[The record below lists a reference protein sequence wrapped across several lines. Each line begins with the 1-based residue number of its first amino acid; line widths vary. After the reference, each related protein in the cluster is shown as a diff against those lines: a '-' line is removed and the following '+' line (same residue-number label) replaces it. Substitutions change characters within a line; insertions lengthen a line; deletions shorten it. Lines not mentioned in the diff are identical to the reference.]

1 MTGKFAISVVV
12 MFLMSWA
19 LGFLAHGVLL
29 HNDYA
34 RFPNLMRT
42 MADAQA
48 KLPYMLLAHL
58 CIALGFSW
66 IYLKG
71 KEEKPWLAQGIR
83 YGAAVAVLAVFPLYL
98 IYYAVMPFTLDL
110 VIKQIIY
117 DTIRVVLMGVVLAW
131 INR

>member
-12 MFLMSWA
+12 MFIMSWG
-19 LGFLAHGVLL
+19 LGFLVHVVLL
-29 HNDYA
+29 HDDYA
-34 RFPNLMRT
+34 KFPNLMRT
-42 MADAQA
+42 MADAQS

-83 YGAAVAVLAVFPLYL
+83 YGAAVSVLMVFSLYL
-98 IYYAVMPFTLDL
+98 IYYAAMPFPLDL
-110 VIKQIIY
+110 VIKQIVY
-117 DTIRVVLMGVVLAW
+117 DTIRVLLMAVVLAW

>member
-1 MTGKFAISVVV
+1 MNRKFVISVVV

-48 KLPYMLLAHL
+48 KLP
-58 CIALGFSW
+58 
-66 IYLKG
+66 
-71 KEEKPWLAQGIR
+71 
-83 YGAAVAVLAVFPLYL
+83 
-98 IYYAVMPFTLDL
+98 
-110 VIKQIIY
+110 
-117 DTIRVVLMGVVLAW
+117 
-131 INR
+131 

>member
-1 MTGKFAISVVV
+1 MNRKFVISVVV

-48 KLPYMLLAHL
+48 KLHKDPD
-58 CIALGFSW
+58 
-66 IYLKG
+66 
-71 KEEKPWLAQGIR
+71 
-83 YGAAVAVLAVFPLYL
+83 AAATLTAADPVLADP
-98 IYYAVMPFTLDL
+98 
-110 VIKQIIY
+110 
-117 DTIRVVLMGVVLAW
+117 R
-131 INR
+131 